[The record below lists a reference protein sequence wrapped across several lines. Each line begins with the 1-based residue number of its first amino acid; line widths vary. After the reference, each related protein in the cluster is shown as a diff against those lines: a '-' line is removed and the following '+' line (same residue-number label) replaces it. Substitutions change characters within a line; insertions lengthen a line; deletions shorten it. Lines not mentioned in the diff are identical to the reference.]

1 MSKQEVDCPS
11 DALAKLSSTVVDDA
25 MLPVS
30 WILSIRMWMKPE
42 IIRCEVF
49 DGAGIRRF
57 KAERRFKAFYK
68 RFIYKPEEKK

>member
-1 MSKQEVDCPS
+1 
-11 DALAKLSSTVVDDA
+11 
-25 MLPVS
+25 
-30 WILSIRMWMKPE
+30 MKPE
-42 IIRCEVF
+42 IIKCEVF